1 MLPVGA
7 QYLFEHV
14 ERPAHLVP
22 SLIPGGGRVIREC
35 GGGVPVPL
43 LPWPTRR
50 AKGWPAT
57 PLGLRDTVG
66 FPLHLKLFINP

>member
-35 GGGVPVPL
+35 GGGGSQFPFSLGQP
-43 LPWPTRR
+43 
-50 AKGWPAT
+50 G
-57 PLGLRDTVG
+57 GLRDGLQLLWVSGTRWA
-66 FPLHLKLFINP
+66 FLCI

>member
-22 SLIPGGGRVIREC
+22 SLIPGGGRVIRER
-35 GGGVPVPL
+35 GGGGPSSPSPL
-43 LPWPTRR
+43 
-50 AKGWPAT
+50 ANQAG
-57 PLGLRDTVG
+57 
-66 FPLHLKLFINP
+66 